1 MYRKDVLERN
11 ICKMESKEKEAD
23 AKPNFAKMAREMGCD
38 YRTAKSAWLKAKDG
52 SESAEAATR
61 RAKPSKIDPFRA
73 TVKKRLEKPCTAM
86 ALYGF
91 IKTLGYSGGY
101 GLVRNYCRSLGEE
114 AARVATMRFET
125 APGQQAQVDWKEDMQ
140 IIGFGKKE

>member
-11 ICKMESKEKEAD
+11 IYKMESKEKESD

-38 YRTAKSAWLKAKDG
+38 YRTAKSAWLKARDG

-61 RAKPSKIDPFRA
+61 KAKPSKIDPFRA
-73 TVKKRLEKPCTAM
+73 IIGEELEKPCTAM

-101 GLVRNYCRSLGEE
+101 WLNCDPGTTMSRRRSRTNPIWRHSERSRTSVRRS
-114 AARVATMRFET
+114 T
-125 APGQQAQVDWKEDMQ
+125 
-140 IIGFGKKE
+140 